1 MHEVY
6 VGDVA
11 IGKDHL
17 VNGLFEDQL
26 FEFLLR
32 VDGNAIGVKGAAQ
45 RCRIT
50 TVLDARDLS
59 RGERHDFVFGIV
71 TEAKIEGVKISAG
84 RTHDEDSFPVGA
96 IG

>member
-32 VDGNAIGVKGAAQ
+32 VDGNAVRVKGAAQ

-50 TVLDARDLS
+50 TVLDSRDLS
-59 RGERHDFVFGIV
+59 GGERHDFVFGIV
-71 TEAKIEGVKISAG
+71 TEADIESMKISAS
-84 RTHDEDSFPVGA
+84 RAHNHDALPIRADG
-96 IG
+96 